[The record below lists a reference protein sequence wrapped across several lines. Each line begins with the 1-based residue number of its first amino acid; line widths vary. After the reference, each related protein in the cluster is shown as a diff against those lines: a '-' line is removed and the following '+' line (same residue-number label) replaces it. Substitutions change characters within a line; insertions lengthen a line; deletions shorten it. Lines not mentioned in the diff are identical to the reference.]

1 MIGRR
6 EFITLLGGAAAP
18 SLLRPLAARA
28 QQVSVVGFL
37 GSASPETYSAF
48 LTALRQGLS
57 DAGLVELR
65 NYRIEFRWA
74 FDQFDR
80 LPALAAELVGQKP
93 AVIVT
98 AGGLQ
103 PALAAKSATA
113 TIPIVFASVSD
124 PVELGLVAS
133 LNRPGGNVTG
143 VDALLRDVNAKRLE
157 LMRQMVPQAEL
168 IGVLAN
174 PARADARKVTGDI
187 EAAARALGQKV
198 TVAQAGSADE
208 IDGAIAELVKQ
219 RIGALLIASDS
230 LFSSQREKL
239 AALAAR
245 NSMPSSFNIREFAV
259 AGGLMSYGASL
270 ADSYRQAGF
279 YAGRILKGE
288 RPADLP
294 VVQPTKF
301 ELVLNLKTAKALGLT
316 IPDKVMALADEVIE

>member
-1 MIGRR
+1 MVTFPRSTPARVKMSRRHLRGRMPP
-6 EFITLLGGAAAP
+6 T
-18 SLLRPLAARA
+18 
-28 QQVSVVGFL
+28 
-37 GSASPETYSAF
+37 AF
-48 LTALRQGLS
+48 
-57 DAGLVELR
+57 
-65 NYRIEFRWA
+65 
-74 FDQFDR
+74 
-80 LPALAAELVGQKP
+80 
-93 AVIVT
+93 
-98 AGGLQ
+98 
-103 PALAAKSATA
+103 
-113 TIPIVFASVSD
+113 
-124 PVELGLVAS
+124 
-133 LNRPGGNVTG
+133 NRPGGNVTG

-174 PARADARKVTGDI
+174 PALADARKVTGDI

-270 ADSYRQAGF
+270 ADSYRQAGL

>member
-1 MIGRR
+1 
-6 EFITLLGGAAAP
+6 
-18 SLLRPLAARA
+18 
-28 QQVSVVGFL
+28 
-37 GSASPETYSAF
+37 
-48 LTALRQGLS
+48 LS

-133 LNRPGGNVTG
+133 FNRPGGNVTG

-270 ADSYRQAGF
+270 ADSYRQAGL

-301 ELVLNLKTAKALGLT
+301 ELMLNLKTAKALGLT
-316 IPDKVMALADEVIE
+316 IPDKIMALADEVIE